1 MYSKGT
7 KVWRF
12 ETAFESLEY
21 MGKEGGMRPPSRALG
36 SQLSQL
42 WILHLP
48 ECESACGTDS
58 AEDDGIKCFA
68 N

>member
-1 MYSKGT
+1 
-7 KVWRF
+7 VWKF
-12 ETAFESLEY
+12 EAAFAFPEY
-21 MGKEGGMRPPSRALG
+21 MDKEGGMRPPSRALG

-42 WILHLP
+42 WLLHLP

-58 AEDDGIKCFA
+58 AEDDRVEGFA